1 MNDRVIKNL
10 KINLKQNKLAILA
23 IAIIVIFTIASVF
36 AFISPYD
43 PNQID
48 PINRLLRPSLTHLF
62 GTDDVGRDYFTR
74 SLYGGRISL
83 MVGFIAMIISTLLGT
98 IIGAIS
104 GYFGGKID
112 DFIMRSIDILM
123 CIPTFFL
130 ILVINSYLGASV
142 KNLILIIGFLGWMS
156 IARIVRGETL
166 SVKEREYVLYA
177 KASGQSSFKII
188 TKHIIPSILPTII
201 VSATINIA
209 TAILLESSLSFLGV
223 GVTQPNASWGSMLK
237 DAQSYLMDAAYLA
250 FFPGM
255 FILLTVLSFNLIGDV
270 LRNVFDPKANDR

>member
-36 AFISPYD
+36 AFLSPYD

-83 MVGFIAMIISTLLGT
+83 MVGFMAMIISTLVGT

-188 TKHIIPSILPTII
+188 IKHIIPSILPTII

-237 DAQSYLMDAAYLA
+237 DAQSYLMDAPYLA

>member
-36 AFISPYD
+36 AFLSPYD

-62 GTDDVGRDYFTR
+62 GTDDVGRDYFAR

-83 MVGFIAMIISTLLGT
+83 MVGFMAMIISTLVGT

-237 DAQSYLMDAAYLA
+237 DAQSYLMDAPYLA

>member
-10 KINLKQNKLAILA
+10 KINLKQNKLAILG

-36 AFISPYD
+36 AFLSPYD

-83 MVGFIAMIISTLLGT
+83 MVGFMAMIISTLVGT

-237 DAQSYLMDAAYLA
+237 DAQSYLMDAPYLA

>member
-36 AFISPYD
+36 AFLSPYD

-83 MVGFIAMIISTLLGT
+83 MVGFMAMIISTFVGT

-201 VSATINIA
+201 VSVTINIA

-237 DAQSYLMDAAYLA
+237 DAQSYLMDAPYLA

>member
-10 KINLKQNKLAILA
+10 KTNLKQNKLAILA

-36 AFISPYD
+36 AFLSPYD

-83 MVGFIAMIISTLLGT
+83 MVGFMAMIISTLVGT

-237 DAQSYLMDAAYLA
+237 DAQSYLMDAPYLA

>member
-36 AFISPYD
+36 AFLSPYD

-83 MVGFIAMIISTLLGT
+83 MVGFMAMIISTLVGT

-177 KASGQSSFKII
+177 KASGQSSFKTI

-237 DAQSYLMDAAYLA
+237 DAQSYLMDAPYLA

>member
-23 IAIIVIFTIASVF
+23 IAIIVIFTIASVL
-36 AFISPYD
+36 AFLSPYD

-83 MVGFIAMIISTLLGT
+83 MVGFMAMIISTLVGT

-237 DAQSYLMDAAYLA
+237 DAQSYLMDAPYLA
-250 FFPGM
+250 FFPGI

>member
-36 AFISPYD
+36 AFLSPYD

-83 MVGFIAMIISTLLGT
+83 MVGFMAMIISTLVGT

-130 ILVINSYLGASV
+130 ILVINYYLGASV

-237 DAQSYLMDAAYLA
+237 DAQSYLMDAPYLA

>member
-36 AFISPYD
+36 AFLSPYD

-83 MVGFIAMIISTLLGT
+83 MVGFMAMIISTLVGT

-237 DAQSYLMDAAYLA
+237 DAQSYLMDAPYLA
-250 FFPGM
+250 FFPGI

-270 LRNVFDPKANDR
+270 LRNVFDPKAKDR

>member
-36 AFISPYD
+36 AFLSPYD

-83 MVGFIAMIISTLLGT
+83 MVGFMAMIISTLVGT

-237 DAQSYLMDAAYLA
+237 DAQSYLMDAPYLA

-270 LRNVFDPKANDR
+270 LRNVFDPKSNDR

>member
-36 AFISPYD
+36 AFLSPYD

-83 MVGFIAMIISTLLGT
+83 MVGFMAMIISTLVGT

-142 KNLILIIGFLGWMS
+142 KNLILIIGFLGWRS

-237 DAQSYLMDAAYLA
+237 DAQSYLMDAPYLA

>member
-1 MNDRVIKNL
+1 MNDRILKNL
-10 KINLKQNKLAILA
+10 KLNLKQNKLSILA
-23 IAIIVIFTIASVF
+23 IIIIMIFTFASLC
-36 AFISPYD
+36 AFLSPYD

-48 PINRLLRPSLTHLF
+48 PANRLLRPDFKHFF
-62 GTDDVGRDYFTR
+62 GTDDMGRDYFTR
-74 SLYGGRISL
+74 ALYGGRVSL
-83 MVGFIAMIISTLLGT
+83 MVGFMSMIISTIIGT
-98 IIGAIS
+98 IVGAIS

-112 DFIMRSIDILM
+112 DFIMRCIDILM

-142 KNLILIIGFLGWMS
+142 VNLICIIGFLGWMS

-177 KASGQSSFKII
+177 KASGENCFKII
-188 TKHIIPSILPTII
+188 IKHIIPSILPTII

-209 TAILLESSLSFLGV
+209 TSILLESSLSFLGV
-223 GVTQPNASWGSMLK
+223 GITQPNASWGSMLK
-237 DAQSYLMDAAYLA
+237 DAQSYLMDAPYLA

-255 FILLTVLSFNLIGDV
+255 IILLTVLSFNLIGDT
-270 LRNVFDPKANDR
+270 LRNVFEAKANDR

>member
-23 IAIIVIFTIASVF
+23 IAIIVVFTIASVF
-36 AFISPYD
+36 AFLSPYD

-48 PINRLLRPSLTHLF
+48 PINRILRPSLTHLF

-83 MVGFIAMIISTLLGT
+83 MVGFMAMIISTLVGT

-237 DAQSYLMDAAYLA
+237 DAQSYLMDAPYLA

>member
-36 AFISPYD
+36 AFLSPYD

-48 PINRLLRPSLTHLF
+48 PINRILRPSLTHLF

-83 MVGFIAMIISTLLGT
+83 MVGFMAMIISTLVGT
-98 IIGAIS
+98 SIGAIS

-237 DAQSYLMDAAYLA
+237 DAQSYLMDAPYLA

-255 FILLTVLSFNLIGDV
+255 FILLTVLSFNLVGDV

>member
-10 KINLKQNKLAILA
+10 KINLKKNKLAVVA
-23 IAIIVIFTIASVF
+23 IAIVLVFTIASIL
-36 AFISPYD
+36 AFLSPYD

-48 PINRLLRPSLTHLF
+48 PSNRLLKPDLKHLF
-62 GTDDVGRDYFTR
+62 GTDDMGRDYFTR
-74 SLYGGRISL
+74 ALYGGRISL
-83 MVGFIAMIISTLLGT
+83 MVGFMAMIISTAIGT
-98 IIGAIS
+98 IIGSIS

-112 DFIMRSIDILM
+112 DFIMRSIDVLM

-142 KNLILIIGFLGWMS
+142 KNLIFIIGFLGWMS

-177 KASGQSSFKII
+177 KAAGQSPLKII
-188 TKHIIPSILPTII
+188 IKHIIPSILPTII

-209 TAILLESSLSFLGV
+209 TAILLESSMSFLGV

-237 DAQSYLMDAAYLA
+237 DAQGYLMEAPYLA

-255 FILLTVLSFNLIGDV
+255 IILFTVLSFNLMGDT
-270 LRNVFDPKANDR
+270 LRNVFEPKANDR

>member
-10 KINLKQNKLAILA
+10 KINLKRNKLAILA

-36 AFISPYD
+36 AFLSPYD

-83 MVGFIAMIISTLLGT
+83 MVGFMAMIISTLVGT

-237 DAQSYLMDAAYLA
+237 DAQSYLMDAPYLA

>member
-10 KINLKQNKLAILA
+10 KINLKQNKLAIPA
-23 IAIIVIFTIASVF
+23 IGIIVIFTIASVF
-36 AFISPYD
+36 AFLSPYD

-83 MVGFIAMIISTLLGT
+83 MVGFMAMIISTLVGT

-237 DAQSYLMDAAYLA
+237 DAQSYLMDAPYLA

>member
-23 IAIIVIFTIASVF
+23 IAIIVIFTIASIF
-36 AFISPYD
+36 AFLSPYD

-83 MVGFIAMIISTLLGT
+83 MVGFMAMIISTLVGT

-237 DAQSYLMDAAYLA
+237 DAQSYLMDAPYLA

>member
-36 AFISPYD
+36 AFLSPYD

-83 MVGFIAMIISTLLGT
+83 MVGFMAMIISTLVGT

-201 VSATINIA
+201 VAATINIA

-237 DAQSYLMDAAYLA
+237 DAQSYLMDAPYLA

>member
-10 KINLKQNKLAILA
+10 KINLKKNKLAVVAIVIVFVFTLASILA
-23 IAIIVIFTIASVF
+23 FV
-36 AFISPYD
+36 SPYD

-48 PINRLLRPSLTHLF
+48 PSNRLLKPDLKHLF
-62 GTDDVGRDYFTR
+62 GTDDMGRDYFTR
-74 SLYGGRISL
+74 ALYGGRISL
-83 MVGFIAMIISTLLGT
+83 MVGFMAMIISTVIGT
-98 IIGAIS
+98 IIGSIS
-104 GYFGGKID
+104 GYFGGRID
-112 DFIMRSIDILM
+112 DFIMRSIDVLM

-142 KNLILIIGFLGWMS
+142 KNLIFIIGFLGWMS

-177 KASGQSSFKII
+177 KSAGQSPFKII

-209 TAILLESSLSFLGV
+209 TAILLESSMSFLGV

-237 DAQSYLMDAAYLA
+237 DAQGYLMEAPYLA

-255 FILLTVLSFNLIGDV
+255 IILFTVLSFNLMGDT
-270 LRNVFDPKANDR
+270 LRNVFEPKANDR

>member
-36 AFISPYD
+36 AFLSPYD

-83 MVGFIAMIISTLLGT
+83 MVGFMAMIISTLVGT

-112 DFIMRSIDILM
+112 GFIMRSIDILM

-237 DAQSYLMDAAYLA
+237 DAQSYLMDAPYLA

>member
-10 KINLKQNKLAILA
+10 KINLKQNKLTILA

-36 AFISPYD
+36 AFLSPYD

-83 MVGFIAMIISTLLGT
+83 MVGFMAMIISTLVGT

-130 ILVINSYLGASV
+130 ILVVNSYLGASV

-237 DAQSYLMDAAYLA
+237 DAQSYLMDAPYLA

>member
-36 AFISPYD
+36 AFLSPYD

-83 MVGFIAMIISTLLGT
+83 MVGFMAMIISTLVGT

-166 SVKEREYVLYA
+166 SAKEREYVLYA

-188 TKHIIPSILPTII
+188 IKHIIPSILPTII

-237 DAQSYLMDAAYLA
+237 DAQSYLMDAPYLA
-250 FFPGM
+250 FFPGI

>member
-36 AFISPYD
+36 AFLSPYD

-83 MVGFIAMIISTLLGT
+83 MVGFMAMIISTLVGT

-142 KNLILIIGFLGWMS
+142 KNLIPIIGFLGWMS

-237 DAQSYLMDAAYLA
+237 DAQSYLMDAPYLA